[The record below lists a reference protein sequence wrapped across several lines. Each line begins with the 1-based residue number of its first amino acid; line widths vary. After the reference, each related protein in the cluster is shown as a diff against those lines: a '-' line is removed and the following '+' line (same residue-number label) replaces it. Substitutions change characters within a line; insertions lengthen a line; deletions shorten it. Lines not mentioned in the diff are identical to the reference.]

1 MTRLRSLHIQPWSCV
16 KHNLLHSREAR
27 RLNQRK
33 RITRYFQDFSLMF
46 LPNLQSLAVSD
57 IDMDIFTSISTFC
70 PELTHLDIS
79 DSEVSVLS
87 S

>member
-1 MTRLRSLHIQPWSCV
+1 
-16 KHNLLHSREAR
+16 
-27 RLNQRK
+27 
-33 RITRYFQDFSLMF
+33 MF

-57 IDMDIFTSISTFC
+57 IDMDIITSISTFC
-70 PELTHLDIS
+70 PELTNLDIS